1 MSDYTL
7 YALIILAIGLVIGY
21 LFGKMSGAKSD
32 NFVSKQDLEHNY
44 VLKVLKNESD
54 NQLYL
59 AKKEIE
65 VKNQNFVLLNKD
77 VAALEQMNINLEEK
91 LNFQK
96 LEVET
101 LQKKFQTEFQNVAN
115 AILEEKSQRFTSQN
129 SVNMEALLAP
139 LREKIT
145 TFESNID
152 KKFTEDLKER
162 VSLKTEIELLRTLNS
177 QLSTDAHN
185 LSTALRGD
193 SKVQGDWG
201 EMHLEMLLEKA
212 GLQRNIHFDIQ
223 TDFVDIDGQHK
234 RPDCII
240 RLPGEKSMVID
251 SKVSLT
257 HFAKHITETDAN
269 KKELFLKQ
277 HVESVKGHIKNL
289 ESKKYA
295 QLYQINTLDYVIL
308 FMPLEN
314 AFSMAQ
320 QHDPKIFSDA
330 LDRNILIVTPTTLLA
345 TMRTVSFIWS
355 QEKQTK
361 NVLEIAQQSG
371 LLYDKFVNFITDLKD
386 IGAKLDAAQGSYHSA
401 LNKLNDSRKFG
412 DTLIG
417 RAERIKQLGAKAS
430 KSLPPDMLNEDISLF
445 SETAKQLD
453 A

>member
-7 YALIILAIGLVIGY
+7 YALIILAIGLVVGY
-21 LFGKMSGAKSD
+21 LFGKMSANKSD
-32 NFVSKQDLEHNY
+32 NFVSKQVLETDY
-44 VLKVLKNESD
+44 VHKALKNDTD

-59 AKKEIE
+59 VKKELEI
-65 VKNQNFVLLNKD
+65 KNQNFVLINKD

-91 LNFQK
+91 LNLQK
-96 LEVET
+96 AEVEA
-101 LQKKFQTEFQNVAN
+101 LQKKFQIEFQNVAN

-129 SVNMEALLAP
+129 NVNMEALLAP
-139 LREKIT
+139 LREKINA
-145 TFESNID
+145 FETNID

-212 GLQRNIHFDIQ
+212 GLQRNIHFDMQ
-223 TDFVDIDGQHK
+223 TDFVDVDGQHK
-234 RPDCII
+234 RPDCVV
-240 RLPGEKSMVID
+240 RLPGEKCLVID

-257 HFAKHITETDAN
+257 HFSKHITEIDSV
-269 KKELFLKQ
+269 KKEQFLKQ
-277 HVESVKGHIKNL
+277 HIESVKTHIKNL

-295 QLYQINTLDYVIL
+295 QLYQISTLDYVIL

-314 AFSMAQ
+314 AFSIAQ
-320 QHDPKIFSDA
+320 QADPKIFSDA

-371 LLYDKFVNFITDLKD
+371 LLYDKFVGFITDLKD
-386 IGAKLDAAQGSYHSA
+386 IGSKLDSAQESYHGA

-430 KSLPPDMLNEDISLF
+430 KSLPSDMLNEDI
-445 SETAKQLD
+445 TV
-453 A
+453 

>member
-1 MSDYTL
+1 MPDYTL
-7 YALIILAIGLVIGY
+7 YALIILAIGLVVGY
-21 LFGKMSGAKSD
+21 LFGKMSAHKSD
-32 NFVSKQDLEHNY
+32 DFVSKQVLESEY
-44 VLKVLKNESD
+44 VHKALKNDTD

-59 AKKEIE
+59 VKKELEI
-65 VKNQNFVLLNKD
+65 KNQNFVLINKD

-91 LNFQK
+91 LNLQK
-96 LEVET
+96 AEVEA
-101 LQKKFQTEFQNVAN
+101 LQKKFQIEFQNVAN

-129 SVNMEALLAP
+129 IVNMEALLAP
-139 LREKIT
+139 LREKINA
-145 TFESNID
+145 FETNID

-212 GLQRNIHFDIQ
+212 GLQRGTHFDMQ
-223 TDFVDIDGQHK
+223 TDFVDADGQHK
-234 RPDCII
+234 RPDCVIL
-240 RLPGEKSMVID
+240 LPGKKCLLID

-257 HFAKHITETDAN
+257 HFSKHITESDAA
-269 KKELFLKQ
+269 KKEQFLKQ
-277 HVESVKGHIKNL
+277 HVESVKAHIKNL
-289 ESKKYA
+289 ESKNYA
-295 QLYQINTLDYVIL
+295 QLYQISTLDYVIL

-314 AFSMAQ
+314 AFSLAQ
-320 QHDPKIFSDA
+320 QAYPKIFSDA

-371 LLYDKFVNFITDLKD
+371 LLYDKFVGFISDLKD
-386 IGAKLDAAQGSYHSA
+386 IGLKLQGAQESYHSA
-401 LNKLNDSRKFG
+401 LNKLNDSKKFG

-430 KSLPPDMLNEDISLF
+430 KSLPPDLLNDDFSNF
-445 SETAKQLD
+445 SESDEQLD

>member
-1 MSDYTL
+1 MTDFTL
-7 YALIILAIGLVIGY
+7 YAFIALGIGLVLGFLI
-21 LFGKMSGAKSD
+21 GKMSANRTNNFISKEVVANDYVFKELKTQSD
-32 NFVSKQDLEHNY
+32 NNLMLV
-44 VLKVLKNESD
+44 
-54 NQLYL
+54 
-59 AKKEIE
+59 KKELEI
-65 VKNQNFVLLNKD
+65 KNQNFVLLNKD

-91 LNFQK
+91 LNHQK
-96 LEVET
+96 TEVES

-115 AILEEKSQRFTSQN
+115 AILEDKSQRFTSQN
-129 SVNMEALLAP
+129 SLNMEALLAP

-145 TFESNID
+145 LFEANID

-162 VSLKTEIELLRTLNS
+162 VSIKTEIELLRTLNA
-177 QLSTDAHN
+177 QLSTEAHN

-212 GLQRNIHFDIQ
+212 GLQRNIHFDMQ
-223 TDFVDIDGQHK
+223 TDFVDADGQHK

-240 RLPGEKSMVID
+240 RLPGEKCLVVD

-257 HFAKHITETDAN
+257 HFSKHITELDSV
-269 KKELFLKQ
+269 KKEQFLKQ
-277 HVESVKGHIKNL
+277 HVESVKAHIKNL

-295 QLYQINTLDYVIL
+295 QLYQLSTLDYVIL

-320 QHDPKIFSDA
+320 QADPKIFSDA

-371 LLYDKFVNFITDLKD
+371 LLYDKFVNFIADLKD
-386 IGAKLDAAQGSYHSA
+386 IGAKLDAAQGSYHAA

-417 RAERIKQLGAKAS
+417 RAERIKQLGAKAT
-430 KSLPPDMLNEDISLF
+430 KSLEL
-445 SETAKQLD
+445 
-453 A
+453 

>member
-7 YALIILAIGLVIGY
+7 YALIILAIGLVMGY
-21 LFGKMSGAKSD
+21 LFGKMSANKSD
-32 NFVSKQDLEHNY
+32 NFVSKQVLETDY
-44 VLKVLKNESD
+44 VHKALKNDTD

-59 AKKEIE
+59 VKKELEI
-65 VKNQNFVLLNKD
+65 KNQNFVLINKD
-77 VAALEQMNINLEEK
+77 VATLEQMNINLEEK
-91 LNFQK
+91 LNLQK
-96 LEVET
+96 AEVEA
-101 LQKKFQTEFQNVAN
+101 LQKKFQIEFQNVAN

-129 SVNMEALLAP
+129 NVNMEALLAP
-139 LREKIT
+139 LREKINA
-145 TFESNID
+145 FETNID

-212 GLQRNIHFDIQ
+212 GLQRNIHFDLQ
-223 TDFVDIDGQHK
+223 TDFVDVDGQHK
-234 RPDCII
+234 RPDCVV
-240 RLPGEKSMVID
+240 RLPGEKCLVID

-257 HFAKHITETDAN
+257 HFSKHITEIDSV
-269 KKELFLKQ
+269 KKEQFLKQ
-277 HVESVKGHIKNL
+277 HIESVKTHIKNL

-295 QLYQINTLDYVIL
+295 QLYQISTLDYVIL

-314 AFSMAQ
+314 AFSIAQ
-320 QHDPKIFSDA
+320 QADPKIFSDA

-371 LLYDKFVNFITDLKD
+371 LLYDKFVGFITDLKD
-386 IGAKLDAAQGSYHSA
+386 IGSKLDSAQESYHGA

-430 KSLPPDMLNEDISLF
+430 KSLPSDMLNEDI
-445 SETAKQLD
+445 TV
-453 A
+453 

>member
-1 MSDYTL
+1 MNDFTM
-7 YALIILAIGLVIGY
+7 YAFIALAIGLALGFLIGK
-21 LFGKMSGAKSD
+21 LSANKLD
-32 NFVSKQDLEHNY
+32 NYISKEVVATDFVQRA
-44 VLKVLKNESD
+44 LKTESD
-54 NQLYL
+54 NNLML
-59 AKKEIE
+59 VKKELEI
-65 VKNQNFVLLNKD
+65 KNQNFVLLSKD
-77 VAALEQMNINLEEK
+77 VATLEQMNINLEEK
-91 LNFQK
+91 LNEQK
-96 LEVET
+96 AEVEN

-115 AILEEKSQRFTSQN
+115 AILEEKSQRFTAQN
-129 SVNMEALLAP
+129 KVNMEALLMP

-145 TFESNID
+145 MFEANID

-162 VSLKTEIELLRTLNS
+162 VSIKTEIELLRTLNT
-177 QLSTDAHN
+177 QLSTEAHN

-193 SKVQGDWG
+193 NKMQGDWG

-212 GLQRNIHFDIQ
+212 GLERNIHFDMQ
-223 TDFVDIDGQHK
+223 TDFVDADGQHK

-240 RLPGEKSMVID
+240 KLPGEKCLVVD

-257 HFAKHITETDAN
+257 HFLNHIAEADAQ
-269 KKELFLKQ
+269 KKGQYLKQ
-277 HVESVKGHIKNL
+277 HVDSVKAHIKNL

-295 QLYQINTLDYVIL
+295 QLYQLSTLDYVIL
-308 FMPLEN
+308 FMPIEN

-320 QHDPKIFSDA
+320 QAEPKIFSDA

-371 LLYDKFVNFITDLKD
+371 LLYDKFVSFINDLKD
-386 IGAKLDAAQGSYHSA
+386 IGIKLDAAQGSYHAA

-417 RAERIKQLGAKAS
+417 RAEKIKQLGAKAT
-430 KSLPPDMLNEDISLF
+430 KSIEL
-445 SETAKQLD
+445 
-453 A
+453 